1 MPPNSRKSISCTSS
15 SSQDFLN
22 CWYHT
27 CITKVYLFV
36 SINIDKTATSHEH
49 QKYKNKNSLVNL
61 VFHFFQGTY
70 IMDFYIWIQHLPHA
84 CIRLCKINSTQA
96 ALLNCQKSMY
106 CIPYLSIYEANHIC
120 ELTSHGVSAGG
131 SKEVRNLTLKRMTN
145 TNKHQNKRGI
155 QMLYKYYTRQNKSIV
170 YTTCNF
176 DSSSNFEKKNICKRQ
191 RRRDAIPHCSYLRI
205 SLIFRKKKKNTV
217 D

>member
-1 MPPNSRKSISCTSS
+1 MSPNSRKSISCTSS

-36 SINIDKTATSHEH
+36 SINIDITATSHEH

-61 VFHFFQGTY
+61 VCHFFQGTY

-84 CIRLCKINSTQA
+84 CIRLCQINSTQA
-96 ALLNCQKSMY
+96 VLLNCQKSMY

-120 ELTSHGVSAGG
+120 ELTSHRFQPEDQKRSEIWHL
-131 SKEVRNLTLKRMTN
+131 KEWR
-145 TNKHQNKRGI
+145 I
-155 QMLYKYYTRQNKSIV
+155 
-170 YTTCNF
+170 
-176 DSSSNFEKKNICKRQ
+176 
-191 RRRDAIPHCSYLRI
+191 RI
-205 SLIFRKKKKNTV
+205 STKIKEEFRCYINITQGKTNQ
-217 D
+217 